1 MIKNKILLLIKR
13 VITMQDLIDVIQE
26 NNVVQKQLK
35 PTFYYK
41 CDDFF
46 NILTDVEQQKD
57 IHATYKLINNKRFIY
72 FYKGNEQLGYLQL
85 KHKNN
90 YYI

>member
-46 NILTDVEQQKD
+46 NVLTNIEQQKN
-57 IHATYKLINNKRFIY
+57 IHATYKLIDNKRFIY
-72 FYKGNEQLGYLQL
+72 FYNGKEQLGYLRL
-85 KHKNN
+85 TNTM
-90 YYI
+90 I